1 MMTLS
6 YIVEHQDVPA
16 RLDYSERN
24 DQMRYPDG
32 AYIGKDYHL
41 LRLALVSE
49 VTPRVNKKYCTVT
62 PASQGPLSV
71 SYLPDLEWVEVVDR
85 YNGSRRLVAIVRGT
99 VLQYR

>member
-1 MMTLS
+1 MSEFCDTALDHDFRHLLEVLNMMTLS

-62 PASQGPLSV
+62 PASQ
-71 SYLPDLEWVEVVDR
+71 
-85 YNGSRRLVAIVRGT
+85 
-99 VLQYR
+99 

>member
-24 DQMRYPDG
+24 YQMRYPDG

-62 PASQGPLSV
+62 PPVRDPCLSPT
-71 SYLPDLEWVEVVDR
+71 SLTWSGWRSWTGIMDPGDW
-85 YNGSRRLVAIVRGT
+85 SP
-99 VLQYR
+99 